1 MSVHQKNYANSN
13 FVDWRYE
20 QYMKKVS
27 SVELLPTSSTINRHL
42 ERSYLVVNTRVN
54 LLKEKKLLNPLNY
67 CWRKAPEGLLPKKDI
82 YIYGHNIL
90 KLLDVWPNFSFITS
104 EAKINY

>member
-42 ERSYLVVNTRVN
+42 ERSYLVVNTHVN

-67 CWRKAPEGLLPKKDI
+67 CWRKG
-82 YIYGHNIL
+82 
-90 KLLDVWPNFSFITS
+90 SRRITTEKRHLHLWS
-104 EAKINY
+104 